1 MPALVRLIFG
11 VLTLAAIGWQ
21 FTLHVS
27 AGYSVVNFFS
37 YFTNLANLFAAGL
50 LLQGAAL
57 AWTGRQPSTAHERMR
72 GMAVVY
78 MTVVGVVF
86 SVLLRNVD
94 LGALLP
100 WINVLLHYV
109 MPVVVV
115 ADWLLRPGLAAASA
129 RDWLLVPAFPLL
141 YVVYVLLRGALV
153 GWYPYPFLDPR
164 LGGYGRVAVHVV
176 AIVALFLLTQWAVG
190 ASTRLLRRNRPHPLA
205 AR

>member
-1 MPALVRLIFG
+1 MPAIARLIFG
-11 VLTLAAIGWQ
+11 VLTLVAIGRQ
-21 FTLHVS
+21 LTIHVG

-37 YFTNLANLFAAGL
+37 YFTNLANLFAAGVL
-50 LLQGAAL
+50 LRGAVL
-57 AWTGRQPSTAHERMR
+57 TWTRRQPSPAHQRLR

-78 MTVVGVVF
+78 MTVVGIVF
-86 SVLLRNVD
+86 SVLLRDVD

-115 ADWLLRPGLAAASA
+115 ADWLLRPGLAPTAV
-129 RDWLLVPAFPLL
+129 RDWVLVPAFPLL

-164 LGGYGRVAVHVV
+164 LGGYASVAVHVV
-176 AIVALFLLTQWAVG
+176 AIVALFLLTQWVVA
-190 ASTRLLRRNRPHPLA
+190 ASTRLVRQNRPHPVA
-205 AR
+205 DR